1 LSRSYRRAE
10 RDALP
15 RWARRPRRAHND
27 HNHDHDAASPGG
39 AIPRGETFRCL
50 HCKTIVGPIP
60 WGGRHR
66 NHCPLCLHSRHVDG
80 RVPGDRASTCGGK
93 MAPAGLFARPD
104 GEQVLVHRCLA
115 CGFRRYNRVAADDNP
130 LAVLRLPL
138 IQPPSQAPGLLGG
151 RPAVSRAGAGRAYN
165 RERGGAGGT
174 AGTAG
179 GEPARPDRSRPA

>member
-1 LSRSYRRAE
+1 M
-10 RDALP
+10 P
-15 RWARRPRRAHND
+15 RWARRPRRASD
-27 HNHDHDAASPGG
+27 DGSP
-39 AIPRGETFRCL
+39 PPGETFRCL

-115 CGFRRYNRVAADDNP
+115 CGLERHNRVAADDNP
-130 LAVLRLPL
+130 FAVLRLPL
-138 IQPPSQAPGLLGG
+138 LGAG
-151 RPAVSRAGAGRAYN
+151 PYRPA
-165 RERGGAGGT
+165 

-179 GEPARPDRSRPA
+179 AQVDHQGDHEGDHQADASRTA